1 MKAFE
6 AENSILVKYN
16 GFTFFKKNQNRHL
29 SLVVFIIVSLNQ
41 FTNPGKSS
49 INILVHTIGILQ
61 LILVF
66 YVETPGL

>member
-1 MKAFE
+1 M
-6 AENSILVKYN
+6 ILVKYN

-49 INILVHTIGILQ
+49 INI
-61 LILVF
+61 
-66 YVETPGL
+66 